1 MLTDIF
7 TRMLI
12 QYWPLAFVFS
22 VFIYLSHNYYNR
34 DLNKYPGPLVCAF
47 TDWYRFLKALK
58 RRPEQ
63 WHINLH
69 NKHGDVVRLGP
80 NCLSFASPKSV
91 KAIYAL
97 GKGFTKSDFY
107 PVQMATSKEGKKL
120 PTLFSTQSEEY
131 HSQLKRSVNSVFS
144 MSAQMQYEPIFDSVN
159 HLFLQ
164 KTQER
169 FSNTGEYCD
178 FYQWLQFYTFDVIG
192 ELVYSRRHGFLE
204 SNHDIEGIVKG
215 DSALFDYAAVVGQIP
230 VLDKLWKKNPI
241 KLLAARY
248 GLIDSSYPVSSFAK
262 ARLAERHPSGTVFSK
277 EHLAWQRNDPNMP
290 QDFLSKFIQAKYDRP
305 DFFNDQLVVTMCVS
319 MAFAGSDP
327 AAVYEEIDQ
336 KALQGHFKDNATGAV
351 TWQESQGLP
360 YLDACIKEA
369 FRLHPAPGLPFER
382 VVPPEGATIDSEFI
396 KGGTIVGCN
405 AWVIHRRTEIFG
417 DKVDDYVPERWLM
430 DPFKD
435 TETKTARIKEMD
447 YYIMSFGKGP
457 RVCLGKHIGMMEVY
471 KLIPAVLRRFEL
483 ELEEGSREARFRNGW
498 FVRPVEFNVKFK
510 DRKLVKPA

>member
-7 TRMLI
+7 ARTLN
-12 QYWPLAFVFS
+12 QYLPLAFVFS
-22 VFIYLSHNYYNR
+22 VFIYLARNYYNR
-34 DLNKYPGPLVCAF
+34 DLNKHPGPLLCAF
-47 TDWYRFLKALK
+47 TDWYRFFKAWQ

-63 WHINLH
+63 WHIDLH
-69 NKHGDVVRLGP
+69 NKYGD
-80 NCLSFASPKSV
+80 
-91 KAIYAL
+91 I
-97 GKGFTKSDFY
+97 SDFY

-159 HLFLQ
+159 DVFLHQ
-164 KTQER
+164 TQER
-169 FSNTGEYCD
+169 FSNTGKYCD

-192 ELVYSRRHGFLE
+192 ELVYSKRHGFLE
-204 SNHDIEGIVKG
+204 SNYDIEGIVKG
-215 DSALFDYAAVVGQIP
+215 NSALFDYAAVVGQIP

-241 KLLAARY
+241 KLLAAKY
-248 GLIDSSYPVSSFAK
+248 GLIDSSYPVASFAR

-277 EHLAWQRNDPNMP
+277 ENLAWQRNDTNMP
-290 QDFLSKFIQAKYDRP
+290 QDFLSKFIQAKHDRP

-319 MAFAGSDP
+319 MAFAGSEP
-327 AAVYEEIDQ
+327 AAVSMSGVFGSLLRNPRCLEKVYEELDQ
-336 KALQGHFKDNATGAV
+336 KALQGHFKDNVAGTV

-382 VVPPEGATIDSEFI
+382 VVPPEGVLIDGEFI

-405 AWVIHRRTEIFG
+405 AWVIHRRTDIFG
-417 DKVDDYVPERWLM
+417 DNLDDFVPERWLV
-430 DPFKD
+430 DPSKD
-435 TETKTARIKEMD
+435 REAEIARIKDMD

-498 FVRPVEFNVKFK
+498 FVRPVELKVKFT
-510 DRKLVKPA
+510 DRKLVTPA